1 MREIILASQSPRRK
15 ELLAGMGIS
24 FETIPSDFDEKLDDS
39 RTAEEVASE
48 LALGKANAV
57 AEQHPEAVVIG
68 SDTIVTVNGKQLE
81 KPHDA
86 AEAYDMLRL
95 LAGNV
100 NEVSTGVAVVCK
112 AGGIELVGAD
122 TTKVYFRPYDA
133 DAVARYV
140 ETGDPLDKAGAYG
153 IQSGAAPL
161 VDRIEG
167 HYDTVIGLPTTLVA
181 SLLAQ
186 IGIKTTPVE
195 LESPVAQLPS

>member
-112 AGGIELVGAD
+112 AGGVELVGAD

-161 VDRIEG
+161 VDHIEG
-167 HYDTVIGLPTTLVA
+167 YYDTVIGLPTVLLST
-181 SLLAQ
+181 LLAQ
-186 IGIKTTPVE
+186 VGVVAAPVE

>member
-24 FETIPSDFDEKLDDS
+24 FETIPSDFAEKLDDS
-39 RTAEEVASE
+39 RTAAEVASE

-195 LESPVAQLPS
+195 LKSPVAQVLP